1 MLGVWLHEP
10 RAIHLQQLDIIT
22 NLGQFD
28 SRMITMYG
36 EQRQRELRQPA
47 FRIHIPPAAIVI
59 DSSITEY
66 NENILSGRI
75 HVFTEAFNSAEFPM
89 GIPCDISILFPF

>member
-1 MLGVWLHEP
+1 
-10 RAIHLQQLDIIT
+10 
-22 NLGQFD
+22 
-28 SRMITMYG
+28 MITMYG

-59 DSSITEY
+59 DSSVTEY
-66 NENILSGRI
+66 NENILPGRI

-89 GIPCDISILFPF
+89 GIPCEIKHTVSLLIISLPIQYPFHLE